1 MPRNPYG
8 IAVKAYVGAFQ
19 QVAPALTAR
28 QRDILAAHYNASD
41 HTATARALA
50 AAVGYS
56 AHTAVNGQYG
66 ALARRIGEALGKPT
80 TPHLNILAGA
90 WQSPGREL
98 DLTLWAEVVSAL
110 EQLRWFGPGE
120 VAEAPYR
127 PLLEASALEGEARE
141 RLVLHRERDR
151 ELRRAKIESALRESA
166 DSRLRCEVPG
176 CGFDFE
182 EIYGTIGAGF
192 IHIHHRRPLAER
204 TEAEITNLADLALV
218 CANCHAMIHVGGE
231 CRDLDSLITA

>member
-1 MPRNPYG
+1 MARNPYG
-8 IAVKAYVGAFQ
+8 ISVESYTAAFKQ
-19 QVAPALTAR
+19 IAPTLTAR
-28 QRDILAAHYNASD
+28 QRDILAAHYSSTE

-56 AHTAVNGQYG
+56 AHTAVNAQYG
-66 ALARRIGEALGKPT
+66 VLARRIGEELEKPT
-80 TPHLNILAGA
+80 TPHLNILVEA

-98 DLTLWAEVVSAL
+98 ELTLWSEVVSAL
-110 EQLRWFGPGE
+110 AQLRWLGLEE

-151 ELRRAKIESALRESA
+151 ELRRAKIESALRESL

-182 EIYGTIGAGF
+182 EVYGTIGAGF
-192 IHIHHRRPLAER
+192 IHIHHQRPLAER
-204 TEAEITNLADLALV
+204 TEAEITNLSDLALV
-218 CANCHAMIHVGGE
+218 CANCHAMIHIGGQ
-231 CRDLDSLITA
+231 CRDLDSLIGT

>member
-1 MPRNPYG
+1 MARNPYG
-8 IAVKAYVGAFQ
+8 ITTKAYVAAFQ
-19 QVAPALTAR
+19 QVGPALTSG
-28 QRDILAAHYNASD
+28 QRAILAAHYHAGE

-66 ALARRIGEALGKPT
+66 VLARRIGEALGKPT
-80 TPHLNILAGA
+80 TPHLNVLAGA
-90 WQSPGREL
+90 GQSPGREL
-98 DLTLWAEVVSAL
+98 ELTLWREVVSAL
-110 EQLRWFGPGE
+110 EQLSWFSPGA
-120 VAEAPYR
+120 VAEAGYQPI
-127 PLLEASALEGEARE
+127 LEASALEGEARE

-151 ELRRAKIESALRESA
+151 ELRRAKIEAALRESA

-182 EIYGTIGAGF
+182 EVYGTIGAGF

-204 TEAEITNLADLALV
+204 TEAEITSLSDLALV
-218 CANCHAMIHVGGE
+218 CANCHAMLHVGGE
-231 CRDLDSLITA
+231 CRDLASLIRR